1 MAGAQPYLI
10 AKFLDWAHANRRCRR
25 LTITRPPRR
34 YLMAGGI
41 PDEDRGARLAAVLD
55 DDCVPP
61 GTKLAAA
68 LVLLFGISPL
78 RISRLRLSDVQ
89 HHEGTVAIRIGKAPL
104 ELPGTL
110 AVLAADACADR
121 SARRMLGPAE
131 DQEWLFPGSRP
142 RVPLTSAALIRRLA
156 AVGIAIAPARTGA
169 LTSLAQQLPPVVL
182 ADLTGINIGTAIRW
196 TNATAANNA
205 RYAGL
210 LLDKRAPAD
219 S

>member
-1 MAGAQPYLI
+1 
-10 AKFLDWAHANRRCRR
+10 
-25 LTITRPPRR
+25 
-34 YLMAGGI
+34 
-41 PDEDRGARLAAVLD
+41 
-55 DDCVPP
+55 
-61 GTKLAAA
+61 
-68 LVLLFGISPL
+68 
-78 RISRLRLSDVQ
+78 
-89 HHEGTVAIRIGKAPL
+89 
-104 ELPGTL
+104 
-110 AVLAADACADR
+110 
-121 SARRMLGPAE
+121 MLGPAE